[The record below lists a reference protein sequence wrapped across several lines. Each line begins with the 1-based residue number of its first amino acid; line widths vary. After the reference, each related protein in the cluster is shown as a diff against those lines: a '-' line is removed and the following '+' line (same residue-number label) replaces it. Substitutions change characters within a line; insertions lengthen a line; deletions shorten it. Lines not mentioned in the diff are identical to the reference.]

1 MIFAEVASR
10 VGLLG
15 KVNLPRE
22 PSERARSTKR
32 ERGGGRE
39 REKEKSNALARVM
52 GKRGREKEKEREKLD
67 YQHRLEKSYK
77 ITTLHFSF
85 RVTPTPGRVQ
95 RSTSTVT
102 RDAAYLRETFAI
114 ASVRRNLRHPVLR
127 NALAAKF
134 YHEEIAS

>member
-15 KVNLPRE
+15 KVNLLRE
-22 PSERARSTKR
+22 LSERARSTWSERGERKEPERDKR
-32 ERGGGRE
+32 ERKRESGRCFSNEEKGKRE
-39 REKEKSNALARVM
+39 RE
-52 GKRGREKEKEREKLD
+52 GLD
-67 YQHRLEKSYK
+67 YQYRSEKSYK

-102 RDAAYLRETFAI
+102 RDAAYLRETFTI
-114 ASVRRNLRHPVLR
+114 A
-127 NALAAKF
+127 
-134 YHEEIAS
+134 